1 MTATDLMNRPDVA
14 MTNSSA
20 QLKDLGAAHNAVL
33 AAQQTSS
40 NGKKRSHQEA
50 FPPVVNEPTIDEVL
64 NQLKERVLIGESLN
78 NFKREVSQL
87 VELIEKKD
95 PQFDKLAD

>member
-1 MTATDLMNRPDVA
+1 M
-14 MTNSSA
+14 
-20 QLKDLGAAHNAVL
+20 
-33 AAQQTSS
+33 
-40 NGKKRSHQEA
+40 
-50 FPPVVNEPTIDEVL
+50 VNEPTIDEVL